1 MRIHRTALARTS
13 RKVLTATA
21 IAAAVTGFSFA
32 GAGTASAATLAAQ
45 SCTSSVTG
53 QTGDQVAVT
62 GPSMRGMV
70 KTAAQEAVEFWNF
83 LTVHPE
89 RIADHVEKQATNNVG
104 KIPDASS
111 GKIAGTAVGSAVAKA
126 LKDSPGLGVLD
137 STKQRTLDHI
147 KNKVSGLCG
156 LTVFAADYQT
166 PTSQPPAQGSQS
178 PTTSGPGSNAGGT
191 GGTNRGDS
199 GINGG
204 AGALPYTG
212 TGDARAPQRDY
223 SGIPKATAG
232 IAVPPG
238 LRYPPSNGVPGQ
250 TSPEFGILGAE
261 GSEGL
266 GDTGQPDVRNAG
278 NADVLAAP
286 STPDNVQLPMLLAV
300 VALAGVTAALVRTWV
315 LRRV

>member
-1 MRIHRTALARTS
+1 MRIHRTAVARTS

-32 GAGTASAATLAAQ
+32 GAGTASATTLAAT

-53 QTGDQVAVT
+53 QVGDQVAVT
-62 GPSMRGMV
+62 GPSMRGIV
-70 KTAAQEAVEFWNF
+70 KTAAQESVEFWNF
-83 LTVHPE
+83 LTVNPE
-89 RIADHVEKQATNNVG
+89 QIAEHVEKQATIEVG
-104 KIPDASS
+104 TVPDAASA
-111 GKIAGTAVGSAVAKA
+111 KIAGSAVGDAVANA
-126 LKDSPGLGVLD
+126 LKDSPGLGLTS

-147 KNKVSGLCG
+147 EEKVSGVCG
-156 LTVFAADYQT
+156 VTVFASDYEAPVSQ
-166 PTSQPPAQGSQS
+166 QPPAQGGYDGS
-178 PTTSGPGSNAGGT
+178 PTSTPGT
-191 GGTNRGDS
+191 GGTAGGD
-199 GINGG
+199 GTTGG
-204 AGALPYTG
+204 SASVPFGG

-223 SGIPKATAG
+223 SGIPTATAG

-261 GSEGL
+261 GVDENSRA
-266 GDTGQPDVRNAG
+266 DVRNAG

-286 STPDNVQLPMLLAV
+286 VAPDNVQLPMLLAV